1 MEHEDVEN
9 EFSRSILFCKIKNG
23 TLNDNLQTADFCA
36 LYNLIN
42 YGTSSSS
49 YSLIQTL
56 ASIAL
61 LLWNFIQVFLTFN
74 FGCVFVGYGRMW
86 NVYLFIY
93 SFFWFF
99 TFDHA
104 YVGYHFM
111 LSFFSLRSFVIHLI
125 YVQMLNFILNL
136 YIFMVACLIWTC
148 TLYFIVFKIL
158 AHSMVLKKIHII
170 LLFLHI
176 LTKYNINMTFLNW
189 HDTSCITLS
198 LTQFTNTKTCNPL
211 KPFRIASKIVKLVH
225 TTLIIWQIT
234 Y

>member
-74 FGCVFVGYGRMW
+74 FGCVFVGYGRM
-86 NVYLFIY
+86 
-93 SFFWFF
+93 
-99 TFDHA
+99 
-104 YVGYHFM
+104 
-111 LSFFSLRSFVIHLI
+111 
-125 YVQMLNFILNL
+125 
-136 YIFMVACLIWTC
+136 
-148 TLYFIVFKIL
+148 
-158 AHSMVLKKIHII
+158 
-170 LLFLHI
+170 
-176 LTKYNINMTFLNW
+176 
-189 HDTSCITLS
+189 
-198 LTQFTNTKTCNPL
+198 
-211 KPFRIASKIVKLVH
+211 
-225 TTLIIWQIT
+225 
-234 Y
+234 